1 MSYSENDNRIRTIR
15 LSWWSSSPERRRRT
29 YRDQPHASK
38 PTLNLILFSESFS
51 SPNHKVTVPSTGF
64 RQAQPISSGR
74 RLEVMCEAPLKFIC
88 PNVLSESAPAPGDF
102 QFQSKEFLNHVQ
114 LQISQGERIL
124 YRQNFPRVIVNEFMR
139 LRGDWVGQVD
149 FSGEALKAILVPQ

>member
-1 MSYSENDNRIRTIR
+1 MIR
-15 LSWWSSSPERRRRT
+15 LSWQSSSPERRRRT

-38 PTLNLILFSESFS
+38 PTLNLILFSESFFLATTHL
-51 SPNHKVTVPSTGF
+51 PTTKVTVPSTGF

-124 YRQNFPRVIVNEFMR
+124 YRQNFPRVIVSEFMR